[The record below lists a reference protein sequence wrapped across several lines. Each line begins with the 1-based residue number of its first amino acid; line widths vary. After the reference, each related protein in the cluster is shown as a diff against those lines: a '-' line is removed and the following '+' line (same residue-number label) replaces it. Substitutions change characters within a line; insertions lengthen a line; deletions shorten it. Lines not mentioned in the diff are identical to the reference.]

1 MKKALSITILLA
13 TTLFSLYMI
22 IVEMTIKPIITMYH
36 IYGLKGA
43 IIYFI
48 IEVVVFVALY
58 FFITAFRWAMRN
70 LF

>member
-22 IVEMTIKPIITMYH
+22 IVEMTIEPIITMYH

-58 FFITAFRWAMRN
+58 FFITAFSWAMRN